1 MSVMGEGNVKENIN
15 QESVFDANELSELER
30 SESEAKKEHQ
40 FHSDNIKRQDNSGLF
55 VRIDQHEVERIKRAK
70 EKKENKAILA
80 ERAQKRRE
88 SLKKNKKKIIL
99 AASIVVLAVVGT
111 IAGIKIYQYA
121 DEQHRI
127 YEETRPRSI
136 HDLTEDDKKIDA
148 NYADAVEKFKEVRQM
163 AGSAKDD
170 IAEDGTLSTAYTDA
184 CKKAEE
190 LIDGAKSNTE
200 KIYFVT
206 LYAKFM
212 TDRGGDAEDALALL
226 DKYEESL
233 ETDEEREIFYAA
245 HIPVYLALH
254 DEENK
259 KKYQELYNELVDKRL
274 SRYTEYQDEKK
285 N

>member
-1 MSVMGEGNVKENIN
+1 MTDDIN
-15 QESVFDANELSELER
+15 QGSNFDANELSELEK
-30 SESEAKKEHQ
+30 SETEAKKEHQ
-40 FHSDNIKRQDNSGLF
+40 FHSENIKRQDNRGLF

-80 ERAQKRRE
+80 EKAQKRKE
-88 SLKKNKKKIIL
+88 SLRKNKKKIIL
-99 AASIVVLAVVGT
+99 ITSIVVLAICGT
-111 IAGIKIYQYA
+111 AAGIGIYQYA
-121 DEQHRI
+121 EEQHRI

-136 HDLTEDDKKIDA
+136 HDLTDADKKIDA
-148 NYADAVEKFKEVRQM
+148 NYGEAVEKFKEVRHM

-170 IAEDGTLSTAYTDA
+170 VAEDGTLSSAYADA

-212 TDRGGDAEDALALL
+212 TDRGGDAEGAIELL
-226 DKYEESL
+226 NKYEDSL

-245 HIPVYLALH
+245 HIPAYLSLN
-254 DEENK
+254 DEANK
-259 KKYQELYNELVDKRL
+259 KKYQELYNDLVEKRL